1 MAKLTNF
8 NTALYIMRL
17 KAGSKYDGLLKIG
30 ISNNIER
37 RAKEIGNVAIEYQGD
52 YSAPRAIVMA
62 TEMLA
67 QAFAYRKVGR
77 PNNYRQAL
85 PVRSGS
91 SEFFNTDNIRQAR
104 GFISAAKTRINY
116 LADDNGYDPLIFD
129 EVKEREQLLSNL
141 KDLIAAVIK
150 YVKGIFKAMKKRLPK
165 SFNMEIVRINQTLAQ
180 ETGA

>member
-67 QAFAYRKVGR
+67 QAYAYRKVGR

-91 SEFFNTDNIRQAR
+91 SEFFNTDNKRQAL
-104 GFISAAKTRINY
+104 GFISAARTQVNLMLKE
-116 LADDNGYDPLIFD
+116 YDIKQSVMD
-129 EVKEREQLLSNL
+129 I
-141 KDLIAAVIK
+141 IA
-150 YVKGIFKAMKKRLPK
+150 YVKDIFKAMNKRLPK
-165 SFNMEIVRINQTLAQ
+165 SFAMEVTRIKQTLAQ
-180 ETGA
+180 EAGA

>member
-67 QAFAYRKVGR
+67 QAYAYRKVGR

-91 SEFFNTDNIRQAR
+91 SEFFNTDNVRQAR
-104 GFISAAKTRINY
+104 GFISAARTQVNRMLKE
-116 LADDNGYDPLIFD
+116 YDIKQSVID
-129 EVKEREQLLSNL
+129 I
-141 KDLIAAVIK
+141 IA